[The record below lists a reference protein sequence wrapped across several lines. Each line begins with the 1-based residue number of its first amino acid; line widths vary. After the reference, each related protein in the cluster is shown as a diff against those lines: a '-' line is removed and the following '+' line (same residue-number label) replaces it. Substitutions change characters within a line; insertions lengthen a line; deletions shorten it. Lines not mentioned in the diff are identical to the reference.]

1 MHSDHMNEYHHYSL
15 LPHNTFGIDV
25 ACDTFLEYRSVEE
38 AQQVAH
44 RLASSDTP
52 YYIIGEGSNLLLTQ
66 DYHGVMVHAA
76 IDYIKPL
83 PDHCVE
89 CGAAVKWV
97 DFVAYC
103 VENHLNGVE
112 NLALIPGECGSS
124 AVQNIGAYGAEAKD
138 VIKAVNVV
146 EIATG
151 EPRTFTNAQCEYGY
165 RESRFKKDWKG
176 KYLITSVVYQL
187 KAEFQSQVTYGN
199 IAKTLEEKGIPQPSA
214 KDIYEV
220 VTEIRQS
227 KLPDPK
233 EIGNAGSFFMNP
245 VVDKDTFVRL
255 QSQYPA
261 MPYYE
266 LGEAKYKIP
275 AGWMIEQCGWKGKRQ
290 GHVGV
295 YDKQALVLVNYG
307 GATGAEVVALYRA
320 IQDDVKERFGIEIHP
335 EVNVL

>member
-1 MHSDHMNEYHHYSL
+1 MNEFHQYSL
-15 LPHNTFGIDV
+15 LSHNTFGIDV
-25 ACDTFLEYRSVEE
+25 ACDTFIEYHSVEE

-44 RLASSDTP
+44 RLSSTDTP
-52 YYIIGEGSNLLLTQ
+52 YYILGEGSNLLLTHHF
-66 DYHGVMVHAA
+66 HGIMVHAA
-76 IDYIKPL
+76 INYIKPL
-83 PDHCVE
+83 ADHCVE

-124 AVQNIGAYGAEAKD
+124 AVQNIGAYGVEAKD

-151 EPRTFTNAQCEYGY
+151 EAKTFTNAQCQYGY
-165 RESRFKKDWKG
+165 RDSRFKKEWQA

-187 KAEFQSQVTYGN
+187 KPEFQSQLTYGN
-199 IAKTLEEKGIPQPSA
+199 IAKTLEEKGVTAPTA
-214 KDIYEV
+214 KDVYDV

-233 EIGNAGSFFMNP
+233 VIGNAGSFFMNP
-245 VVDKDTFVRL
+245 VVDKDTFERL
-255 QSQYPA
+255 QRQYPS

-266 LGEAKYKIP
+266 VGEGRYKIP

-295 YDKQALVLVNYG
+295 YEKQALVLVNYG
-307 GATGAEVVALYRA
+307 GATGAEVVALYQA
-320 IQDDVKERFGIEIHP
+320 IQEDVKKRFGIDIHP

>member
-1 MHSDHMNEYHHYSL
+1 MNEFHQYSL
-15 LPHNTFGIDV
+15 LSHNTFGIDV
-25 ACDTFLEYRSVEE
+25 ACDTFIEYHSVEE

-44 RLASSDTP
+44 RLSSTDTP
-52 YYIIGEGSNLLLTQ
+52 YYILGEGSNLLLT
-66 DYHGVMVHAA
+66 HHFPGIMVHAA
-76 IDYIKPL
+76 INYIKPL
-83 PDHCVE
+83 ADHCVE

-124 AVQNIGAYGAEAKD
+124 AVQNIGAYGVEAKD

-151 EPRTFTNAQCEYGY
+151 EAKTFTNAQCQYGY
-165 RESRFKKDWKG
+165 RDSRFKKEWQA

-187 KAEFQSQVTYGN
+187 KAEFQSQLTYGN
-199 IAKTLEEKGIPQPSA
+199 IAKTLEEKGVTAPTA
-214 KDIYEV
+214 KDVYDV

-233 EIGNAGSFFMNP
+233 VIGNAGSFFMNP
-245 VVDKDTFVRL
+245 VVDKDTFERL
-255 QSQYPA
+255 QSQYPS

-266 LGEAKYKIP
+266 VGEGRYKIP

-295 YDKQALVLVNYG
+295 YEKQALVLVNYG
-307 GATGAEVVALYRA
+307 GATGAEVVALYQA
-320 IQDDVKERFGIEIHP
+320 IQEDVKKRFGIDIHP

>member
-1 MHSDHMNEYHHYSL
+1 MNEFYQYSL

-25 ACDTFLEYRSVEE
+25 ACDTFIEYHNVEE

-44 RLASSDTP
+44 RLSSTDTP
-52 YYIIGEGSNLLLTQ
+52 YYILGEGSNLLLTHHF
-66 DYHGVMVHAA
+66 HGIMVHAA
-76 IDYIKPL
+76 INYIKPL
-83 PDHCVE
+83 ADHCVE

-124 AVQNIGAYGAEAKD
+124 AVQNIGAYGVEAKD

-151 EPRTFTNAQCEYGY
+151 EAKTFTNAQCQYGY
-165 RESRFKKDWKG
+165 RDSRFKKEWQA

-187 KAEFQSQVTYGN
+187 KPEFQSQLTYGN
-199 IAKTLEEKGIPQPSA
+199 IAKTLEEKGVTAPTA
-214 KDIYEV
+214 KDVYDV

-233 EIGNAGSFFMNP
+233 VIGNAGSFFMNP
-245 VVDKDTFVRL
+245 VVDKDTFERL
-255 QSQYPA
+255 QRQYPS

-266 LGEAKYKIP
+266 VGEGRYKIP

-295 YDKQALVLVNYG
+295 YEKQALVLVNYG
-307 GATGAEVVALYRA
+307 GATGAEVVALYQA
-320 IQDDVKERFGIEIHP
+320 IQEDVKKRFGIDIHP

>member
-1 MHSDHMNEYHHYSL
+1 MNEYHHYSL
-15 LPHNTFGIDV
+15 LSHNTFGID
-25 ACDTFLEYRSVEE
+25 ASCDTFLEYHNVED
-38 AQQVAH
+38 AQQIAY
-44 RLASSDTP
+44 RLASSGTP
-52 YYIIGEGSNLLLTQ
+52 YYILGEGSNLLLTQ
-66 DYHGVMVHAA
+66 DYHGIMVHAA

-83 PDHCVE
+83 PDCCVE

-97 DFVAYC
+97 DFVTYC
-103 VENHLNGVE
+103 VEHHLNGVE

-151 EPRTFTNAQCEYGY
+151 EVKTFSNAECEYGY
-165 RESRFKKDWKG
+165 RDSRFKREWKS

-187 KAEFQSQVTYGN
+187 KEQFQSQIAYGN
-199 IAKTLEEKGIPQPSA
+199 IAKTLSAKGITTPTA
-214 KDIYEV
+214 KDIYDV
-220 VTEIRQS
+220 VTEIRQA

-245 VVDKDTFVRL
+245 VVDEATFRKI
-255 QSQYPA
+255 QSQYPD

-266 LGEAKYKIP
+266 VGEDKYKIP

-290 GHVGV
+290 GSVGV

-307 GATGAEVVALYRA
+307 GASGSDVVNLYRT
-320 IQDDVKERFGIEIHP
+320 IQADVKERFGIEIHP